1 MSNSQ
6 IARKKARLDDSNDQQ
21 EVSSDTDYDEDED
34 LEIESQT
41 LSNAQSKSV
50 SKGMVCL
57 PPYFSSS
64 LWISANMDCIHSC
77 RKSLKQALYRAWRY
91 STLCVISIS
100 RSSWVQRSTLSLVI
114 MEVCTWYLVIYT
126 KLTYNIIGG
135 KSAILTA
142 ITIALGAKANSTNRG
157 KNLSSLIRE
166 GAK

>member
-1 MSNSQ
+1 MTLTMTKMKTLKSSRRLCPMHSPSLF
-6 IARKKARLDDSNDQQ
+6 RKAW
-21 EVSSDTDYDEDED
+21 Y
-34 LEIESQT
+34 
-41 LSNAQSKSV
+41 
-50 SKGMVCL
+50 VCHL
-57 PPYFSSS
+57 TFLLF
-64 LWISANMDCIHSC
+64 LWMSANMDRIHSC

-126 KLTYNIIGG
+126 TLTYNIIGG